1 MTSCPQ
7 CHSTSF
13 DRAGFRY
20 LTSEK
25 PVQRFLCK
33 NCGYRF
39 SQHNSFNSNSAK
51 TSGSQVGAS
60 IEVINLA
67 LPTTELK
74 IAGSL
79 HNKNEEK
86 VIEYLQH
93 LQRQNASLSTQ
104 RTFSSL
110 LHKLINNHG
119 DLMNPDNVKD
129 VLVKLNAT
137 DNTKALMV
145 TAYSS
150 FLKYHAI
157 SWLPPK
163 YTRPQTIPWIPTE
176 TMIDALISGTTQ
188 PISTLL
194 LLLKHTGMRIGE
206 AVRLQYTDVN
216 APNRTISVNFPE
228 KGSNTRIIK
237 VPQQVIDC
245 LYSLPKSG
253 GGIFGQFQN
262 SQEEMAFRQNKEACL
277 NHHRK
282 RLARKLGTP
291 ELNSIT
297 FHTLRHWKGT
307 IEYHETKDIIHVQ
320 YLLGHRNIQNTL
332 RYIHMEQAIFK
343 EADDKFHVK
352 VAGTLDEATKLL
364 EVGYEFVTDMDGKKL
379 FRKRK

>member
-1 MTSCPQ
+1 MTNCPQ
-7 CHSTSF
+7 CDSKSI
-13 DRAGFRY
+13 DRDGFRY
-20 LTSEK
+20 STSEK

-86 VIEYLQH
+86 VIEYLRH

-110 LHKLINNHG
+110 LHKLINNHV
-119 DLMNPDNVKD
+119 DLMNPDDVKD

-137 DNTKALMV
+137 DSTKALTV

-150 FLKYHAI
+150 FLKYHGL

-163 YTRPQTIPWIPTE
+163 YARPQTIPWIPTE

-188 PISTLL
+188 LISTLL

-216 APNRTISVNFPE
+216 AQNRTISVNLPE

-237 VPQQVIDC
+237 VPQQATDC
-245 LYSLPKSG
+245 LHSLPKTG
-253 GGIFGQFQN
+253 ERIFGQFQ
-262 SQEEMAFRQNKEACL
+262 SRQEEMAFRQNKEACL
-277 NHHRK
+277 KHQRK
-282 RLARKLGTP
+282 RLASKLGIP

-307 IEYHETKDIIHVQ
+307 MEYHETKDIIHVQ
-320 YLLGHRNIQNTL
+320 YVLGHRNIQNTL
-332 RYIHMEQAIFK
+332 KYIHLEQAIFK
-343 EADDKFHVK
+343 EADDKFHVR
-352 VAGTLDEATKLL
+352 VAETLDEATKLL